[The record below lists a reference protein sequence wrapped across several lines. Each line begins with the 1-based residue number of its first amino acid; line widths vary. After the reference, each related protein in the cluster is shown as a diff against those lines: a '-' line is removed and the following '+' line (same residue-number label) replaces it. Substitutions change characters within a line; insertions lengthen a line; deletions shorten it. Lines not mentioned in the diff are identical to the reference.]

1 LSDIKSSVSIVIP
14 HWNNVE
20 VLSECLESI
29 SATDF
34 DNFETIVVDNA
45 SSDNSVSWV
54 RSNYPNVKLI
64 ENDKNYG
71 YAGGCNIGA
80 EAASG
85 DFLIFLNND
94 TVQEKDWISNLIK
107 TINSD
112 DKIAAVQPKILNYY
126 DRNVFDYAG
135 GSGGHMDIYCF
146 PFARGRIFS
155 FQENDEGQYNNKE
168 KCFWSSGTC
177 FMVRRELFQK
187 AGGFDESFFAHM
199 EEIDMCWRLYAMGF
213 EVWVE
218 PDSVVYHK
226 NALTL
231 PMYSHKKYYLN
242 HRNSLLMLLGNYSIK
257 NIFLIGIPRLI
268 LEKIACFYSILMLD
282 WRHFT
287 AILRSLFWII
297 FHPNVIMKKRK
308 SFSKIRTI
316 TDKKIME
323 NMMQSSIVIKYYLL
337 KKQAY
342 LDILS
347 K

>member
-1 LSDIKSSVSIVIP
+1 MSDIKSSVSIVIP
-14 HWNNVE
+14 HWNNVD

-29 SATDF
+29 SNTNF
-34 DNFETIVVDNA
+34 ENFETIVVDNA
-45 SSDNSVSWV
+45 STDNSVASV

-187 AGGFDESFFAHM
+187 AGGFDDSFFAHM
-199 EEIDMCWRLYAMGF
+199 EEIDLCWRLYAMGF

-268 LEKIACFYSILMLD
+268 LEKIACLYSILMLD

>member
-1 LSDIKSSVSIVIP
+1 MSDIKSSVSIVIP

-45 SSDNSVSWV
+45 SIDNSVEWV

-126 DRNVFDYAG
+126 NRNVFDYAG

-187 AGGFDESFFAHM
+187 SGGFDESFFAHM
-199 EEIDMCWRLYAMGF
+199 EEIDLCWRLYAMGF

>member
-1 LSDIKSSVSIVIP
+1 MSDKKSIVSIVIP
-14 HWNNVE
+14 HWNNVDI
-20 VLSECLESI
+20 LTECLESI

-34 DNFETIVVDNA
+34 DSVETIVVDNA
-45 SSDNSVSWV
+45 STDNSVASV

-126 DRNVFDYAG
+126 NRNVFDYAG

-187 AGGFDESFFAHM
+187 AGGFDDSFFAHM
-199 EEIDMCWRLYAMGF
+199 EEIDLCWRLYAMGF

>member
-1 LSDIKSSVSIVIP
+1 MSDIKPRVSIIIP
-14 HWNNVE
+14 HWNNTDI
-20 VLSECLESI
+20 LSDCLESI
-29 SATDF
+29 TLTSYF
-34 DNFETIVVDNA
+34 NLETIVVDNA
-45 SSDNSVSWV
+45 STDDSVEWV

-71 YAGGCNIGA
+71 YAGGCNRGA
-80 EAASG
+80 DAASG
-85 DFLIFLNND
+85 DHLIFLNND
-94 TVQEKDWISNLIK
+94 TVQDKNWISNLIK
-107 TINSD
+107 TINSNN
-112 DKIAAVQPKILNYY
+112 KIAAVQPKILNYY

-187 AGGFDESFFAHM
+187 AGGFDENFFAHM
-199 EEIDMCWRLYAMGF
+199 EEIDLCWRLYAMGF
-213 EVWVE
+213 EVWVD

-308 SFSKIRTI
+308 KFSKIRKI

>member
-1 LSDIKSSVSIVIP
+1 MSNKKSIVSIVIP

-20 VLSECLESI
+20 ILSECLESI

-34 DNFETIVVDNA
+34 DNFEIIVVDNA

-54 RSNYPNVKLI
+54 KSNYPNVKLI

-94 TVQEKDWISNLIK
+94 TVQEKDWISNLIR

-187 AGGFDESFFAHM
+187 AGGFDDSFFAHM
-199 EEIDMCWRLYAMGF
+199 EEIDLCWRLYAMGF
-213 EVWVE
+213 EVWVD

-257 NIFLIGIPRLI
+257 NIFLI
-268 LEKIACFYSILMLD
+268 E
-282 WRHFT
+282 
-287 AILRSLFWII
+287 
-297 FHPNVIMKKRK
+297 
-308 SFSKIRTI
+308 
-316 TDKKIME
+316 
-323 NMMQSSIVIKYYLL
+323 
-337 KKQAY
+337 
-342 LDILS
+342 
-347 K
+347 